1 LVCGVEAFLRGEW
14 LIDIWRQQREARAGT
29 EEKGEGKG
37 NEAGLFLLIPSAPTR
52 GIGMD
57 PVQRQSHH
65 HNDR

>member
-1 LVCGVEAFLRGEW
+1 MVDRYLATAKRGKGRDRGE
-14 LIDIWRQQREARAGT
+14 G
-29 EEKGEGKG
+29 GKG